1 MNLID
6 LSKTMKNRLRR
17 SAPLSAFLAVSSMS
31 LLVAEGMIP
40 DGDFE
45 AADGLAWET
54 NDGGGVFSYE
64 FPANGGNPGG
74 HGIIDNSVGGLGWGI
89 FVTDNEKELPLTD
102 LGLSPGEAYNF
113 TMDMR
118 IFSGSSLGGF
128 KVDFFKNG
136 AGNGSSGEIF
146 PPMIGTG
153 ETWETYTFPITIPA
167 DTEGLKLVLLWGSG
181 SSVGYDN
188 LSYDPE
194 PIDLDAITEI
204 PNGGFEEGGSS
215 WAQGGGENTMFIFE
229 EAADNPGGYAI
240 LENDGMGFGVLVAN
254 GGSLIPIA
262 GLKVKAGSAYMF
274 SQDMRLFSGPDLGG
288 LKVEFYRGPVLKGEA
303 EFTRP
308 DPVGD
313 GSEWATYNFQVDIPL
328 DVDGIKLI
336 ALAGKDSRVGYD
348 NFLVG
353 SVASPSPPILNS
365 DFENGNAYWTEY
377 QVGTTYDYPEIG
389 GNPGRFVEMVND
401 GSGYGV
407 IVANGGSISP
417 KSRFGITEEGTYQ
430 FQADIKIFEGSSI
443 GGIKIEFYG
452 EGDVDLGNTGDL
464 FPPLIGDGSTWETYT
479 FDVFISGDVTG
490 IKVVAL
496 WGSGSRVGIDNIV
509 VPGALKEGYEGW
521 ITDFPD
527 VGELTGFN
535 DDPDQDGQPNG
546 VENHLGTDPSKSSAG
561 LILGSVTPSTG
572 EIIFIH
578 SINLEPAP
586 EAANA
591 TYFWSTDLV
600 NFYGSGE
607 AAPDGTSITVDA
619 NPGIPTTGLTRA
631 IRAVSTGVQVP
642 TRVFMRLQVSAAS
655 K

>member
-1 MNLID
+1 
-6 LSKTMKNRLRR
+6 MKNRLRR
-17 SAPLSAFLAVSSMS
+17 SAPLSAFLAASFMP

-54 NDGGGVFSYE
+54 NDGGGLFSYE

-74 HGIIDNSVGGLGWGI
+74 HGVIDNTVGGQGWGI
-89 FVTDNEKELPLTD
+89 FVTNNGQELPLTD

-136 AGNGSSGEIF
+136 NGNGSSGEIF
-146 PPMIGTG
+146 PPIIGTG
-153 ETWETYTFPITIPA
+153 ETWETYTFPISIPA
-167 DTEGLKLVLLWGSG
+167 DTEGLKLVPLWGSG

-194 PIDLDAITEI
+194 PIDVDAITEI
-204 PNGGFEEGGSS
+204 PNGGFDDGGSL
-215 WAQGGGENTMFIFE
+215 WAQGGGENTTFIFE
-229 EAADNPGGYAI
+229 EAGGNPGGYVI
-240 LENDGMGFGVLVAN
+240 MENNGMGFGVLVAN
-254 GGSLIPIA
+254 GGSIITIA
-262 GLKVKAGSAYMF
+262 GLKLDAGSAYIF

-328 DVDGIKLI
+328 DVDGIKLVPLVGI
-336 ALAGKDSRVGYD
+336 DSRVGYD

-353 SVASPSPPILNS
+353 SSASPSPPILNS
-365 DFENGNAYWTEY
+365 DFENGNAYWAEF
-377 QVGTTYDYPEIG
+377 QAGTTYDYPETG
-389 GNPGRFVEMVND
+389 GNPGRFVEMTND
-401 GSGYGV
+401 GSEGSYGV

-452 EGDVDLGNTGDL
+452 EEDVDLGNTGDL
-464 FPPLIGDGSTWETYT
+464 FPPVIGDGSSWETYT
-479 FDVFISGDVTG
+479 FDVFISEDVTG
-490 IKVVAL
+490 IKVVPL
-496 WGSGSRVGIDNIV
+496 WGPGSRIGIDNVV
-509 VPGALKEGYEGW
+509 VPGALKDGYEGW
-521 ITDFPD
+521 IAGFPG
-527 VGELTGFN
+527 VGEMTGFN
-535 DDPDQDGQPNG
+535 DDPDKDGQPNG
-546 VENHLGTDPSKSSAG
+546 VENHLGTDPSVSSAG
-561 LILGSVTPSTG
+561 LNVGSVDAATG
-572 EIIFIH
+572 EIVFTH
-578 SINLEPAP
+578 SISLEPAP
-586 EAANA
+586 VPEAAIA
-591 TYFWSTDLV
+591 SYLWSTDLV

-607 AAPDGTSITVDA
+607 AAPDGTSMTFDT
-619 NPGIPTTGLTRA
+619 NPGIPVIGSVRA
-631 IRAVSTGVQVP
+631 IRAISTGVQVP
-642 TRVFMRLQVSAAS
+642 SRVFVRLQVSAAS

>member
-1 MNLID
+1 
-6 LSKTMKNRLRR
+6 MKNRLRR
-17 SAPLSAFLAVSSMS
+17 SAPLSAFLAASFMP

-54 NDGGGVFSYE
+54 NDGGGLFSYE

-74 HGIIDNSVGGLGWGI
+74 HGVIDNTVGGQGWGI
-89 FVTDNEKELPLTD
+89 FVTNNGQELPLTD

-136 AGNGSSGEIF
+136 NGNGSSGEIF
-146 PPMIGTG
+146 PPIIGTG
-153 ETWETYTFPITIPA
+153 ETWETYTFPISIPA
-167 DTEGLKLVLLWGSG
+167 DTEGLKLVPLWGSG

-194 PIDLDAITEI
+194 PIDVDAITEI
-204 PNGGFEEGGSS
+204 PNGGFDDGGSL
-215 WAQGGGENTMFIFE
+215 WAQGGGENTTFIFE
-229 EAADNPGGYAI
+229 EAGGNPGGYVI
-240 LENDGMGFGVLVAN
+240 MENNGMGFGVLVAN
-254 GGSLIPIA
+254 GGSIIPIA
-262 GLKVKAGSAYMF
+262 GLKLDAGSAYIF

-328 DVDGIKLI
+328 DVDGIKLVPLVGI
-336 ALAGKDSRVGYD
+336 DSRVGYD

-353 SVASPSPPILNS
+353 SSASPSPPILNS
-365 DFENGNAYWTEY
+365 DFENGNAYWAEF
-377 QVGTTYDYPEIG
+377 QAGTTYDYPETG
-389 GNPGRFVEMVND
+389 GNPGRFVEMTND
-401 GSGYGV
+401 GSEGSYGV

-452 EGDVDLGNTGDL
+452 EEDVDLGNTGDL
-464 FPPLIGDGSTWETYT
+464 FPPVIGDGSSWETYT
-479 FDVFISGDVTG
+479 FDVFISEDVTG
-490 IKVVAL
+490 IKVVPL
-496 WGSGSRVGIDNIV
+496 WGPGSRIGIDNVV
-509 VPGALKEGYEGW
+509 VPGALKDGYEGW
-521 ITDFPD
+521 IAGFPG
-527 VGELTGFN
+527 VGEMTGFN
-535 DDPDQDGQPNG
+535 DDPDKDGQPNG
-546 VENHLGTDPSKSSAG
+546 VENHLGTDPSVSSAG
-561 LILGSVTPSTG
+561 LNVGSVDAATG
-572 EIIFIH
+572 EIVFTH
-578 SINLEPAP
+578 SISLEPAP
-586 EAANA
+586 VPEAAIA
-591 TYFWSTDLV
+591 SYLWSTDLV

-607 AAPDGTSITVDA
+607 AAPDGTSMTFDT
-619 NPGIPTTGLTRA
+619 NPGIPVIGSVRA
-631 IRAVSTGVQVP
+631 IRAISTGVQVP
-642 TRVFMRLQVSAAS
+642 SRVFVRLQVSAAS